1 MNPGAVFEINAVPIG
16 LKNGVRLPPK
26 NSHADFRDGRIT
38 LLQVR
43 HHFLNRL
50 AGIDHIVD
58 EQHFPFQFGE
68 SCHAVSN
75 VEIALHGALGFA
87 VRARCENRERLAVDT
102 AEEIAGTHA
111 AAREADQAVK
121 LPAALGDLI
130 DELFVQ
136 TDVLVPRVGDI
147 GHGWC
152 RKEGE

>member
-1 MNPGAVFEINAVPIG
+1 MPIG

-87 VRARCENRERLAVDT
+87 VRARCENRERLAVDA
-102 AEEIAGTHA
+102 AEKVAGAHA
-111 AAREADQAVK
+111 AASQAKQRIK